1 MTAVTIAAVNMT
13 VTNNKAE
20 NLTRVVSYIEEA
32 AAKGA
37 GLIVFPEACIQGY
50 IDRSPT
56 LGSPEQA
63 EMKRALIESAEAIPG
78 PATET
83 LARACARTGMV
94 AQVGMIEHDPNTDS
108 LYNSVAVIGPTGLL
122 GRYRKTHNQYEF
134 PYFRSGNCLC
144 VIETPVGR
152 LGPVICSDMDFPE
165 VFRTLT
171 TRGAELITGSAAWP
185 MKAASREFDYYG
197 WCLEVAAASG
207 ALFNQVWCIVSNQCT
222 AGAYEGKINYYGHSR
237 IVAPDGL
244 VLAEAGW
251 EEGLVL
257 ATANMRQQIL
267 EARTERY
274 FGLNLLESTRPELYA
289 AFEDQNLQ

>member
-13 VTNNKAE
+13 VTSNKAQ
-20 NLTRVVSYIEEA
+20 NLARVVSYIEEA

-37 GLIVFPEACIQGY
+37 RLIVFPEACLQGY
-50 IDRSPT
+50 IDRSPP
-56 LGSPEQA
+56 LGSSEQA
-63 EMKRALIESAEAIPG
+63 KIKRALIESAEAIPG
-78 PATET
+78 PGTEA
-83 LARACARTGMV
+83 LALACARTGVV
-94 AQVGMIEHDPNTDS
+94 AQVGMLEHEPNTDT

-134 PYFRSGNCLC
+134 PYFRSGDRLC

-185 MKAASREFDYYG
+185 MKGASREFDYYG
-197 WCLEVAAASG
+197 WCLEIAAASG
-207 ALFNQVWCIVSNQCT
+207 ALFNQTWCVVSNQCT
-222 AGAYEGKINYYGHSR
+222 AGAYDGKIDYYGHSR
-237 IVAPDGL
+237 IVGPDGL

-257 ATANMRQQIL
+257 ATADIRQQIL

-289 AFEDQNLQ
+289 EFRGQTP

>member
-1 MTAVTIAAVNMT
+1 MAVTNS
-13 VTNNKAE
+13 KAY
-20 NLTRVVSYIEEA
+20 NLARVVSYIDEA
-32 AAKGA
+32 AGRGA
-37 GLIVFPEACIQGY
+37 GLIVFPEACLQGY
-50 IDRSPT
+50 IDRSPA
-56 LGSPEQA
+56 LGTSEQA
-63 EMKRALIESAEAIPG
+63 EVKRALIESAEAIPG
-78 PATET
+78 PGTE
-83 LARACARTGMV
+83 AVSKACARTGLV
-94 AQVGMIEHDPNTDS
+94 AQVGMLEHDPNTDS
-108 LYNSVAVIGPTGLL
+108 LYNSVAVIGPAGLL

-134 PYFRSGNCLC
+134 PYFRSGDCLS

-171 TRGAELITGSAAWP
+171 TRGAQLITGSAAWP
-185 MKAASREFDYYG
+185 MKGTSREFDYYG

-222 AGAYEGKINYYGHSR
+222 AGAYDGKIDYYGHSR

-244 VLAEAGW
+244 VMAEAGW

-257 ATANMRQQIL
+257 ATADIRQKIL

-289 AFEDQNLQ
+289 SFRDRGLQ